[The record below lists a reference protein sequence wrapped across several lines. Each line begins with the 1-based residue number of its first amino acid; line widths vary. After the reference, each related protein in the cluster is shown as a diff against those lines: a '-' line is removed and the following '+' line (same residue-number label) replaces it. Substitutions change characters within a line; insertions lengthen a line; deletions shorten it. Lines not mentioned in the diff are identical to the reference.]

1 MVKTVMD
8 KARLENKNLP
18 VDSGRAG
25 VRQGETGV
33 TVQYEADEGALTKAQ
48 LRQIKMTAPKAMGGN
63 VRSNLFEGEST

>member
-8 KARLENKNLP
+8 KARLESKNLP

-25 VRQGETGV
+25 VRHSATGV

-48 LRQIKMTAPKAMGGN
+48 LRQIKNTAPKANAGT
-63 VRSNLFEGEST
+63 VRSRVFGTEGT